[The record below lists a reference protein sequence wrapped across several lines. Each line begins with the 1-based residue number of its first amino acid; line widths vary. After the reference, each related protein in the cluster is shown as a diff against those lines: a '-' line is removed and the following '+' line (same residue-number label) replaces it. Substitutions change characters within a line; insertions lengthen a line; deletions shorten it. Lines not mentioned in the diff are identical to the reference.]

1 MDGILEDLCTIVN
14 NPYDENSKS
23 VLSALNRKLEMYN
36 MDTLNYPTD
45 KEAFKKYYTF
55 CQGAIKNI
63 LRNASIYKL
72 SKKEAIKKIIDE
84 NNKIIS
90 YEDMLEKGEVSFER
104 EEKDNEELGLR
115 EKYRLLQEQDEIVK
129 NLNDND

>member
-90 YEDMLEKGEVSFER
+90 YEDMFEKGEVSFES